1 VPNLSV
7 TIRNFHVADSFGR
20 LRHTRSVLKAEGDRR
35 VHEKAGAMAEFVTK
49 KSQQSMETMYSELLQ
64 AQEHA
69 RSAVGAMRAL
79 SDRNNFLEED
89 NKKLPGLT
97 EAFVSL
103 GNLTR
108 VLMWSE
114 KQEDSAAL
122 SKVRPPPRLGV
133 I

>member
-1 VPNLSV
+1 
-7 TIRNFHVADSFGR
+7 
-20 LRHTRSVLKAEGDRR
+20 VLKAEGDRR

-122 SKVRPPPRLGV
+122 SKVRTPPRLGV